1 MTSSDQ
7 HPFPDDGALSPRACE
22 QLALGVIRER
32 PGWANAVENLNR
44 LVAAHGVQARA
55 SAVQYANA
63 YAGRRGA
70 MVFDVVVSRQ
80 RKYRE
85 RVLPLVVR
93 WEENASAPTLR
104 ELASASVEAGA
115 YGLRRAEPTTMQQV
129 ASNLLSYAEQQAISE
144 DEACLAWANAVEGL
158 EHAPQLDPIV
168 GGVSGIGVALFAYMR
183 MRSGANTLKPDLR
196 VTAGL
201 RNLGFDLPGDAHSV
215 LVIARAAAAEVDVD
229 LLTLDQLLW
238 DME

>member
-7 HPFPDDGALSPRACE
+7 HPFPDDGSLSPRACE

-32 PGWANAVENLNR
+32 PGWADAVENLNR

-55 SAVQYANA
+55 SAVQYANV

-70 MVFDVVVSRQ
+70 MVFDVVASRQ

-104 ELASASVEAGA
+104 ELASASVEAGV

-158 EHAPQLDPIV
+158 EHAHKLDPIV